1 MMSGKLVFL
10 LKILK
15 TDNLDS
21 YRNWHGKT
29 RTMCFVTTT
38 KKGLSRLDDSDVA
51 SCSGE
56 DQEDP
61 GGTVCQKEED
71 VRVVQV
77 DVTIEETR
85 R

>member
-15 TDNLDS
+15 MDNLGS
-21 YRNWHGKT
+21 YLNWHGKT
-29 RTMCFVTTT
+29 RTMCFAITT
-38 KKGLSRLDDSDVA
+38 KKVLSRRDDSDVA

-77 DVTIEETR
+77 DATIEETR
-85 R
+85 K